1 VRALLLLRAVCL
13 LLAGL
18 LIVLTA
24 GCAAPPPRLLMN
36 GIAADRLAPDGIR
49 ALPVPSGPA
58 GRLAGPAG
66 LPAGGGPAVLS
77 PAQRRFLAAGTVP
90 GQTRWQRRLAAAALA
105 DPRRPGTASGSTRG
119 RGTPA
124 GWRPRWP

>member
-1 VRALLLLRAVCL
+1 MRALLLLRAACL

-18 LIVLTA
+18 LILLTA

-66 LPAGGGPAVLS
+66 LTAGGGPAVLS

-90 GQTRWQRRLAAAALA
+90 G
-105 DPRRPGTASGSTRG
+105 
-119 RGTPA
+119 
-124 GWRPRWP
+124 